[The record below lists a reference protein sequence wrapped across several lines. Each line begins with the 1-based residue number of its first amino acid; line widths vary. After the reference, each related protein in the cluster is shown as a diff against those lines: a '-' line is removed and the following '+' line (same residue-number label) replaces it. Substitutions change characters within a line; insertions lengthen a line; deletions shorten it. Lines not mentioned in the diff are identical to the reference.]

1 MQHRARRFVV
11 KVGSRVLLS
20 RDGGVDPGRVD
31 VLCAEV
37 AELAAAGFEP
47 VVVTS
52 GAIACGI
59 DRLKL
64 GARPTD
70 LARLQAAA
78 AAGQIALMHL
88 YEEAFSRRGLVAAQ
102 VLLTHSDVADRRRY
116 LNARATFRELIALKA
131 IPVVNENDT
140 VATREIRF
148 GDNDAL
154 SAEVAA
160 LAGAELLIL
169 LTDVDALYD
178 ADPHNSEGRPA
189 RRIPIVRDVARE
201 AAPFA
206 GGGDGRVGTGGMA
219 TKAEAARRAA
229 AIGIPTIIADGRR
242 HDILRSIF
250 RGEDTGTLF
259 LAGETPLTARKAWIA
274 NTLKPKGR
282 LVVDAGA
289 AEALVRRGKSLLP
302 SGIRAV
308 DGEFARGAPVSI
320 ADESGAELARGLVS
334 YDAIDL
340 ARIAG
345 RRSEDVARILG
356 FAYGEAVHRDDL
368 ALMKAAAQTNS
379 KPSS

>member
-1 MQHRARRFVV
+1 MSPKARRFVV

-20 RDGGVDPGRVD
+20 KDGGINPDRID
-31 VLCAEV
+31 DLCAEV
-37 AELAAAGFEP
+37 AALAEAGFEP

-59 DRLKL
+59 DRLRL
-64 GARPTD
+64 TERPTD

-78 AAGQIALMHL
+78 AAGQIELMRL
-88 YEEAFSRRGLVAAQ
+88 YQEAFSRRGLVAAQ
-102 VLLTHSDVADRRRY
+102 VLLTHNDVTDRRRY
-116 LNARATFRELIALKA
+116 LNARSTMRELIALRA

-154 SAEVAA
+154 SAEVAS
-160 LAGAELLIL
+160 LAGAELLVL
-169 LTDVDALYD
+169 LTDVDGLYD
-178 ADPHNSEGRPA
+178 ADPRGAGRDGRPA
-189 RRIPIVRDVARE
+189 ARPIRLVRDIAAE

-206 GGGDGRVGTGGMA
+206 RGSDGRVGTGGMA
-219 TKAEAARRAA
+219 TKVEAARRAGA
-229 AIGIPTIIADGRR
+229 VGVPTIVADGRR
-242 HDILRSIF
+242 SDVLGAIF
-250 RGEDTGTLF
+250 RGEDVGTLF
-259 LAGETPLTARKAWIA
+259 VARETPLTARKAWIA

-282 LVVDAGA
+282 LVVDGGA

-308 DGEFARGAPVSI
+308 EGEFARGAPVAI
-320 ADESGAELARGLVS
+320 ADEAGHEVARGLVS

-345 RRSEDVARILG
+345 RRSEEILRILG

-368 ALMKAAAQTNS
+368 AVLT
-379 KPSS
+379 PV